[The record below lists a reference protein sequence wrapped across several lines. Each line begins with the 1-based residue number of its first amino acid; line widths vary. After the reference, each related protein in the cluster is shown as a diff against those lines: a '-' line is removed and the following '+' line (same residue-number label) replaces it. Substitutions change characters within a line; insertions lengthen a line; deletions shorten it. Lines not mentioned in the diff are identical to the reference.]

1 MEWRSVR
8 CACGNASRGSQKD
21 GGARVCLD
29 VWRHAWIVLNLFAL
43 GPDGPLESG
52 IVAFHLIVWK
62 FILISFTQVDLS
74 RTRFVPNEVWNRKG
88 AVRRYISRVERLKVV
103 VRTRVLLAEGKGE
116 QPSLDKDNELTAPFG
131 AFRSDG
137 HFRWSEVMWNEI
149 KSLELTR
156 FVAPDPAAAPNT
168 FLATGDDRR
177 LATAAHTSPA
187 SRTPPRGI
195 AFVVSRR
202 QG

>member
-1 MEWRSVR
+1 M
-8 CACGNASRGSQKD
+8 
-21 GGARVCLD
+21 
-29 VWRHAWIVLNLFAL
+29 NLFAL

-62 FILISFTQVDLS
+62 FILISFTQVDLA
-74 RTRFVPNEVWNRKG
+74 RTRFVPDEVWKG

-103 VRTRVLLAEGKGE
+103 VRTRVLLAEGRGE
-116 QPSLDKDNELTAPFG
+116 QPSLDKENEQTAPFG

-137 HFRWSEVMWNEI
+137 RFRWSEVMWNEI
-149 KSLELTR
+149 SSLELIR
-156 FVAPDPAAAPNT
+156 YVAADPAATPN
-168 FLATGDDRR
+168 ASS
-177 LATAAHTSPA
+177 AAGSTRQPPSVRA
-187 SRTPPRGI
+187 APRGI